1 MRFSAFAP
9 ILRIF
14 DEAKAK
20 DFYLGFLGFGLDW
33 EHRFEPDMPL
43 YAQISLGE
51 CVIHLSEHHGDA
63 SPGSAVRVAVDDID
77 GYHAEITGKGY
88 KYMRRRYRCHAV
100 GHARNQ
106 SHRSLLQSSD
116 VLFTAEAGLTPICV

>member
-88 KYMRRRYRCHAV
+88 KYMRP
-100 GHARNQ
+100 GI
-106 SHRSLLQSSD
+106 D
-116 VLFTAEAGLTPICV
+116 VMPWGTREIKVIDPFFNRLMFFSPQKQG

>member
-1 MRFSAFAP
+1 
-9 ILRIF
+9 
-14 DEAKAK
+14 AKAT
-20 DFYLGFLGFGLDW
+20 DFYLGFLGFGLDR

-88 KYMRRRYRCHAV
+88 KYMRP
-100 GHARNQ
+100 GI
-106 SHRSLLQSSD
+106 D
-116 VLFTAEAGLTPICV
+116 VMPWGTREIKVIDPFFNRLMFFSPQKQG

>member
-20 DFYLGFLGFGLDW
+20 DFYLGFLGFELDW

-88 KYMRRRYRCHAV
+88 KYMRR
-100 GHARNQ
+100 GI
-106 SHRSLLQSSD
+106 D
-116 VLFTAEAGLTPICV
+116 VMPWGTREIKVIDPFFNRLMFFSPQKQG

>member
-1 MRFSAFAP
+1 
-9 ILRIF
+9 
-14 DEAKAK
+14 
-20 DFYLGFLGFGLDW
+20 
-33 EHRFEPDMPL
+33 MPL

-88 KYMRRRYRCHAV
+88 KYRRR
-100 GHARNQ
+100 GI
-106 SHRSLLQSSD
+106 D
-116 VLFTAEAGLTPICV
+116 VMPWGTREIKVIDPFFNRLMFFSPQKQG

>member
-1 MRFSAFAP
+1 MRFSAFAL

-63 SPGSAVRVAVDDID
+63 SPGSAVRVPSTTSMAITQRSRGRAISICGAVSMSCR
-77 GYHAEITGKGY
+77 G
-88 KYMRRRYRCHAV
+88 
-100 GHARNQ
+100 ARAK
-106 SHRSLLQSSD
+106 SKSSIPSSI
-116 VLFTAEAGLTPICV
+116 V

>member
-1 MRFSAFAP
+1 MRFSAAVP

-33 EHRFEPDMPL
+33 EHRFEPNTPL

-63 SPGSAVRVAVDDID
+63 SPGSAVRIAVDDVAA
-77 GYHAEITGKGY
+77 YHAEIMSKGY
-88 KYMRRRYRCHAV
+88 KYMRP
-100 GHARNQ
+100 GI
-106 SHRSLLQSSD
+106 
-116 VLFTAEAGLTPICV
+116 EAMPWGTLEIKVIDPFFNRLMFFSQQKRD

>member
-1 MRFSAFAP
+1 MRFSACVP

-88 KYMRRRYRCHAV
+88 KYIRP
-100 GHARNQ
+100 GI
-106 SHRSLLQSSD
+106 D
-116 VLFTAEAGLTPICV
+116 VMPWGTREIKVIDPFFNRLMFFSPQKQG

>member
-1 MRFSAFAP
+1 MRFSPCVP

-20 DFYLGFLGFGLDW
+20 DFYLAFLGFALDW
-33 EHRFEPDMPL
+33 EHRFEANMPL

-63 SPGSAVRVAVDDID
+63 SPGSAVRIPVDDVD
-77 GYHAEITGKGY
+77 GYHAQITSKGY
-88 KYMRRRYRCHAV
+88 KYMRP
-100 GHARNQ
+100 GI
-106 SHRSLLQSSD
+106 D
-116 VLFTAEAGLTPICV
+116 VMPSGTREIQVIDPFFNRLMFFSPQKRG